1 MEITL
6 SNNEEKTKKAHAEA
20 KADIANLLGWFDCE
34 LSKEPDKLNWA
45 HIGTLNKV
53 KSDLLE
59 TLSFLSGFS
68 ETMIRDGLAE
78 ARIDNETQA

>member
-1 MEITL
+1 MKITL
-6 SNNEEKTKKAHAEA
+6 NNNEEKMKKAHAEA

-34 LSKEPDKLNWA
+34 LSKEPEKLNWG

-53 KSDLLE
+53 KCDLLE

-68 ETMIRDGLAE
+68 EEEIKNTLE
-78 ARIDNETQA
+78 ESKL